1 MFGDHSQLDVR
12 FLRQHSRNRLRGRL
26 FPAKGAAD
34 IGLLSVV
41 WQPNMLSRNVLHRA
55 QIRR

>member
-1 MFGDHSQLDVR
+1 VVNHVVDEPGKNGGVR
-12 FLRQHSRNRLRGRL
+12 G
-26 FPAKGAAD
+26 GV
-34 IGLLSVV
+34 LSVV